1 MDLSKCKLY
10 NLQRKR
16 DLYLMLGFFNKTSLK
31 ESINK
36 YKPYIEVQ
44 SKKRL
49 IEPTLNKNSKL
60 AIAQKKV
67 TNLLQE
73 IDYDDYVFSG
83 VKGRSYISNGKYHL
97 GCRELVAIDMRKFYP
112 NTHREKV
119 YKFFR
124 DKMLCSNDIANIL
137 TNLLTIDLEKVNQL
151 DTNVLEY
158 IMENNIKALKHLPTG
173 VSTSSL
179 LSYLSNLDMFTK
191 INNFC
196 KNNGYKMSV
205 YIDDI
210 VVSSTKKI
218 HMANINKIINI
229 LEKQGYSISYEKLK
243 FYGVN
248 EYKRVTGAIISKD
261 GQKLV
266 LPNKIRMKKKGIKM
280 DKSIPTQ
287 IKKNKLTGYE
297 QIEKQIFLH
306 NKMYKKEKR
315 STITQ

>member
-16 DLYLMLGFFNKTSLK
+16 DLYLMLGFFNKNSLK
-31 ESINK
+31 ENINK

-124 DKMLCSNDIANIL
+124 DKMLCNNDIANIL
-137 TNLLTIDLEKVNQL
+137 TNLLTINLEKVNQL
-151 DTNVLEY
+151 DPNVLEY
-158 IMENNIKALKHLPTG
+158 VMENNIKALKHLPTG

-243 FYGVN
+243 FYGAN

-287 IKKNKLTGYE
+287 LKKNKLTGYE

-315 STITQ
+315 SAINQ